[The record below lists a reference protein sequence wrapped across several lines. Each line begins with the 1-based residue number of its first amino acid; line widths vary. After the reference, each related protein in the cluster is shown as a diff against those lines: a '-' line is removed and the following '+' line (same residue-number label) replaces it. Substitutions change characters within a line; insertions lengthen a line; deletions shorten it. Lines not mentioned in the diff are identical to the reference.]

1 MKTLHLFHRVV
12 LTAAHQAGLLLAHEV
27 ETPGVDK
34 PRSKSPA
41 FYASNLFMLY
51 SLVSK
56 LVSISLVF
64 YITPFPNLL
73 LLRCV
78 GIQMSLAE
86 MHEVVEEAV

>member
-41 FYASNLFMLY
+41 FYAYNKSFHSLFTRFKIGEHFTCFLRY
-51 SLVSK
+51 SLSQPAAIKVCWYPD
-56 LVSISLVF
+56 VI
-64 YITPFPNLL
+64 
-73 LLRCV
+73 
-78 GIQMSLAE
+78 G
-86 MHEVVEEAV
+86 